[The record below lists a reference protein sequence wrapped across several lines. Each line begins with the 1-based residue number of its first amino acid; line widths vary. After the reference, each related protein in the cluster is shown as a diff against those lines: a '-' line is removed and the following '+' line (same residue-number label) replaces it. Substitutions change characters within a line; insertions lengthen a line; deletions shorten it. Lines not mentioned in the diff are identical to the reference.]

1 MSPARSAL
9 ATLRRMRARRP
20 TLLVAT
26 VLAAS
31 GLGLAACGGTPAAV
45 KKPVATSTTAPL
57 TPGAPTTTTTLPLG
71 PDAVTQLNSKLNDLD
86 TMLNQATTDL
96 NQAPSD
102 S

>member
-1 MSPARSAL
+1 
-9 ATLRRMRARRP
+9 MRARRP

-26 VLAAS
+26 VVAAS
-31 GLGLAACGGTPAAV
+31 GLGLAACGGGTPTAV
-45 KKPVATSTTAPL
+45 KPHPATSTTAPVA
-57 TPGAPTTTTTLPLG
+57 PGGPTTTTTLPLG
-71 PDAVTQLNSKLNDLD
+71 PNAVTQLNSQLNDLD

>member
-1 MSPARSAL
+1 
-9 ATLRRMRARRP
+9 MRARRP

-26 VLAAS
+26 VVVAS
-31 GLGLAACGGTPAAV
+31 GLGLAACGGGTPTAV
-45 KKPVATSTTAPL
+45 KKHAATSTTAPV
-57 TPGAPTTTTTLPLG
+57 TPGEPTTTTTVPLG
-71 PDAVTQLNSKLNDLD
+71 PEAVTQLNSQLNDLD

>member
-1 MSPARSAL
+1 
-9 ATLRRMRARRP
+9 MRARRS

-26 VLAAS
+26 VVVAS
-31 GLGLAACGGTPAAV
+31 GLGLAACGGGTPAAAQ
-45 KKPVATSTTAPL
+45 KHVATSTTAPL
-57 TPGAPTTTTTLPLG
+57 TPGAPTTTTTVPLG
-71 PDAVTQLNSKLNDLD
+71 PDAVTQLNGQLNTLD